1 MIDRIPVPFLNPL
14 FKFLFNREWDGPS
27 TFSILMMI
35 GFLTASYL
43 LPKELKRRKLEPEH
57 SDWLLLLGILGTLV
71 GAKIF
76 FIFEIWDQIFVET
89 PGFDGKYIY
98 PLTHW
103 YGFPGRMSLWDNL
116 FSGSG
121 LVFYGGFLFGILF
134 ITLYMKYFK
143 LDIQSYLD
151 AAVPSMAIGYA
162 IGRLGCWVSGDGCY
176 GFATD
181 VKIPLLVFDYH
192 GAHPSGVPVWN
203 TPLIES
209 IVSFLFFFYFQFWAR
224 NQNFKKFSI
233 GAQYLILHGFARL
246 MVEFLRVNKAV
257 FPLTDPPSLV
267 NIPNVEQNPAFLTQ
281 YYWHG
286 FSQSQLVSITII
298 LVGAFFIIKWK
309 LWKKE
314 NTSKV

>member
-1 MIDRIPVPFLNPL
+1 MIDRIPVPFL
-14 FKFLFNREWDGPS
+14 KQFLNWDGPS
-27 TFSILMMI
+27 TFSILMML
-35 GFLTASYL
+35 GFLAASYL
-43 LPKELKRRKLEPEH
+43 LPKELKRRNLEPEH

-76 FIFEIWDQIFVET
+76 FVFEIWDQIFVET
-89 PGFDGKYIY
+89 PGFDGKYLY

-103 YGFPGRMSLWDNL
+103 YGFPGRMALWDNL

-134 ITLYMKYFK
+134 VTLYMKYFK
-143 LDIQSYLD
+143 LDIPSYLD

-176 GFATD
+176 GFATEMR
-181 VKIPLLVFDYH
+181 IPLLVFDYH

-209 IVSFLFFFYFQFWAR
+209 IVSFVFFFYFQFWAK

-233 GAQYLILHGFARL
+233 GAQYLVLHGFARL

-257 FPLTDPPSLV
+257 FPFIDPPTIV
-267 NIPNVEQNPAFLTQ
+267 NIPNPEQNPTFLNQ

-286 FSQSQLVSITII
+286 FSQSQWVSIAII
-298 LVGAFFIIKWK
+298 LVGTFFLIKYK
-309 LWKKE
+309 LWEKE
-314 NTSKV
+314 TATT

>member
-1 MIDRIPVPFLNPL
+1 MIDRIPLPFLKYLNID
-14 FKFLFNREWDGPS
+14 WGGPS
-27 TFSILMMI
+27 TFSILMML
-35 GFLTASYL
+35 GFLAASYV
-43 LPKELKRRKLEPEH
+43 LPKELERRGLKPDH
-57 SDWLLLLGILGTLV
+57 SDWILLLGILGTLV
-71 GAKIF
+71 GSKIF

-89 PGFDGKYIY
+89 PGFDGKYLY

-103 YGFPGRMSLWDNL
+103 HGFPGRMALWNNL

-134 ITLYMKYFK
+134 ITLYMKYFE
-143 LDIQSYLD
+143 LDIPSYLD

-181 VKIPLLVFDYH
+181 LNIPLLVFDYH

-209 IVSFLFFFYFQFWAR
+209 IVSFAFFAYFQFWAR
-224 NQNFKKFSI
+224 NQHFKKFSL

-246 MVEFLRVNKAV
+246 MVEFLRINKAV
-257 FPLTDPPSLV
+257 FPFFDPPSLV
-267 NIPNVEQNPAFLTQ
+267 NIPNAEQNPDFLSQ

-286 FSQSQLVSITII
+286 FSQSQWVSIAII
-298 LVGAFFIIKWK
+298 LAGAYFLVKWK
-309 LWKKE
+309 LWEKE
-314 NTSKV
+314 SAAA